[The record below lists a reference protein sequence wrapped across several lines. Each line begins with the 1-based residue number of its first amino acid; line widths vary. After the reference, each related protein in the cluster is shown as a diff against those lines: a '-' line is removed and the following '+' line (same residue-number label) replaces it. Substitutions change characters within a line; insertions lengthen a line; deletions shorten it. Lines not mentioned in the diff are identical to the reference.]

1 MQTKNKQYTL
11 LTIVVAPANFT
22 ANLGFACAQLN
33 TNGEYWH
40 FNFSHDG
47 NVNEYALSYLYP
59 GNQGLKRQEYLMI
72 EHLLH
77 QRYDAVNFLIPDPR
91 EILQNWQYW
100 RDIFLAV
107 PANIL
112 QRSYIVPY
120 AEYFKVEHIL
130 IALDE
135 LAYGHASPSVSS
147 LPFTEIPKTDGEVWM
162 FNQRCNQAS
171 RDFRAD
177 GSIK

>member
-1 MQTKNKQYTL
+1 MNTKNKQYTL
-11 LTIVVAPANFT
+11 LTVAVAPESFT
-22 ANLGFACAQLN
+22 AGLGVACARLN
-33 TNGEYWH
+33 TDAEYPH
-40 FNFSHDG
+40 FDFREHG
-47 NVNEYALSYLYP
+47 NVKESALLYSYQ
-59 GNQGLKRQEYLMI
+59 NNHGLKKQEYLTI
-72 EHLLH
+72 EQLMYKN
-77 QRYDAVNFLIPDPR
+77 YDAVNFLIPDPR